1 MFVGLGVT
9 GCIAAY
15 KAVELVRILRKRG
28 CEVQVAATSHALEFV
43 TRLTFETI
51 SGQPLL
57 ADAFNR
63 DQSWEVEHIALARKA
78 DVLCVA
84 PATANILAKFARGIA
99 DDFLSTLYLSTLK
112 PVVVAPAMNFA
123 MWAHPATRE
132 NVGILRSRGVRVVDP
147 ARGQLACGEE
157 GEGRLADPGRIA
169 EAVFAAATPGT
180 LAGKTVLIT
189 AGPTAEDLD
198 PIRFITNRSTGA
210 MGFALARVA
219 ARRGAR
225 VILVT
230 GPTTLE
236 PDFECDAV
244 PVRSAADMAEAVEKL
259 RNEFDIGVFAAAVA
273 DYTPENPSPE
283 KIKKTEGPLGLQ
295 LVRTRDILAHSC
307 ALRRGGQVLVGFAAE
322 TVDEVAEARRK
333 LQSKGADLMA
343 ANRVGPGAG
352 FGAASPAVTLVRPDG
367 TERVLEPMDKDR
379 IAGAILDEAWKIYAH
394 NNARMEDTRPL

>member
-15 KAVELVRILRKRG
+15 KAVELIRTLRKRG
-28 CEVQVAATSHALEFV
+28 CEVQVVATPHALEFV

-57 ADAFNR
+57 ADPFQR
-63 DQSWEVEHIALARKA
+63 DLSWEVEHVSLARKA

-99 DDFLSTLYLSTLK
+99 DDFLSTLYLATLK

-147 ARGQLACGEE
+147 SRGQLACGEE

-180 LAGKTVLIT
+180 LAGKTVMIT

-198 PIRFITNRSTGA
+198 PIRFITNRSTGT
-210 MGFALARVA
+210 MGFALARIA

-225 VILVT
+225 VILVA
-230 GPTTLE
+230 GPTTHE
-236 PDFECDAV
+236 PDFECDLV
-244 PVRSAADMAEAVEKL
+244 SVRSAADMAEAVENL

-273 DYTPENPSPE
+273 DYTPESPCPE
-283 KIKKTEGPLGLQ
+283 KIKKTEGSLGLQ
-295 LVRTRDILAHSC
+295 LVRTRDILAHTC

-322 TVDEVAEARRK
+322 TADEVAEARRK
-333 LQSKGADLMA
+333 LSAKGADLMV
-343 ANRVGPGAG
+343 ANRVGPGSG
-352 FGAASPAVTLVRPDG
+352 FGAVPSAVTLVHPDG
-367 TERVLEPMDKDR
+367 TERVLEPTDKDR
-379 IAGAILDEAWKIYAH
+379 VAGAILDEAWRIYAH
-394 NNARMEDTRPL
+394 HNARMEDTRPL